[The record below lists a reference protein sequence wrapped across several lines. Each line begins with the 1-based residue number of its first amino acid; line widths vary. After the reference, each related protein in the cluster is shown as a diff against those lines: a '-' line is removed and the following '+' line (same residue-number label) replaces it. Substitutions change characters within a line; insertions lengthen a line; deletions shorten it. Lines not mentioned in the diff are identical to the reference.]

1 MPKILKNIAYLSQL
15 MSRSM
20 PTMRRTE
27 AMKMM
32 GEEALEAANFL
43 TAATK
48 PDSSCTGAA
57 FLVEVLLVLV
67 ERAVLPEVLFF
78 APLEELV
85 ERDLV
90 VFAIISRCSLS
101 P

>member
-15 MSRSM
+15 MRRSM
-20 PTMRRTE
+20 PTMRRTA
-27 AMKMM
+27 AMKII

-43 TAATK
+43 TTATK
-48 PDSSCTGAA
+48 PDSSCSGAV
-57 FLVEVLLVLV
+57 FLPVVLLVPV

-85 ERDLV
+85 ERDLE